1 MVKRT
6 PTSDKCIRPKGALRI
21 NPSSDPLAAF
31 IEWRKTKGPKD
42 PNSYSAFIREN
53 PDPNVSESSNVSERF
68 QGLPREDTKKPT
80 EGGKRRRKNITKSKS
95 KKNKSKKNKSK
106 KSKK

>member
-6 PTSDKCIRPKGALRI
+6 PTLTQLKGTKPTLTQ
-21 NPSSDPLAAF
+21 DPLAAF
-31 IEWRKTKGPKD
+31 KKWRENNS
-42 PNSYSAFIREN
+42 PNSYADFIREN

-68 QGLPREDTKKPT
+68 EGLPRGYTKKPT
-80 EGGKRRRKNITKSKS
+80 EGEKRRKKTITKSKS

>member
-6 PTSDKCIRPKGALRI
+6 PTSDKYIPPKGALWT

-31 IEWRKTKGPKD
+31 IEWRKTNS
-42 PNSYSAFIREN
+42 PNSYADFIREN

-68 QGLPREDTKKPT
+68 EGLPREDTKKPT
-80 EGGKRRRKNITKSKS
+80 EGEKRRKKTITKSKS
-95 KKNKSKKNKSK
+95 KKNKSKKNRSK

>member
-6 PTSDKCIRPKGALRI
+6 PTLTQLKGTKPTLTQ
-21 NPSSDPLAAF
+21 DPLAAF
-31 IEWRKTKGPKD
+31 KKWRENNS
-42 PNSYSAFIREN
+42 PNSYADFIREN

-68 QGLPREDTKKPT
+68 EGLPRGYTKKPT
-80 EGGKRRRKNITKSKS
+80 EGEKRRKKTITKSKS

-106 KSKK
+106 KSKQ